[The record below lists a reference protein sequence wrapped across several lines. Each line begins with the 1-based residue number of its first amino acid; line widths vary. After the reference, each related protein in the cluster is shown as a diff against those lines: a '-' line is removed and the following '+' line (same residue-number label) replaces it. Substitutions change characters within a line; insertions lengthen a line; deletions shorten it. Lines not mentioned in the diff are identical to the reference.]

1 MAPQV
6 HTFSPPPDATVCTA
20 LFAYIVVVFVLA
32 RLSIDGLWP
41 KTQRRD
47 CILPSSL
54 LYLACI
60 LLWPVTLSV
69 CAGLLI
75 LGLLI
80 NGFIEALNLSA
91 RWVEACRRR
100 ITSCFPSRRR
110 AEDLEAGLFVPCHL
124 EGVSWGGAVADHG
137 CSQAETPFQE
147 LIKALKKESGLA
159 PEERGRASFSRSLA
173 PSR

>member
-1 MAPQV
+1 MTPQI
-6 HTFSPPPDATVCTA
+6 HTFSSPPDATVCTA

-32 RLSIDGLWP
+32 RLGIDELWP
-41 KTQRRD
+41 KVQRRD

-60 LLWPVTLSV
+60 LLWPVTLSA

-75 LGLLI
+75 FGLLI
-80 NGFIEALNLSA
+80 SGLIEALTLSA

-110 AEDLEAGLFVPCHL
+110 AEDLEVGHFVPCRL
-124 EGVSWGGAVADHG
+124 EGVSWGGAVAEYG
-137 CSQAETPFQE
+137 CSQAEMPFRE
-147 LIKALKKESGLA
+147 LIAALKKESGRM
-159 PEERGRASFSRSLA
+159 PEEWARASFSRSLA
-173 PSR
+173 PPR